1 MNLAAWLER
10 RADLTPDHIALVCD
24 DQRISY
30 RALAQDVA
38 RAAHHLSAEVGIAR
52 GDRVALLALNRP
64 EYLVLLFACA
74 RLGAILVP
82 LNWRLAPPEHRFM
95 LEHAGVSALF
105 LEPAFEATAA
115 LAAAELPACRAFRL
129 PLALDERAPAAPID
143 PAVGAD
149 ARLLLVYTAGTT
161 GRPKGAVL
169 SHAAVLWN
177 AVNAIAAHDLTRAD
191 RVLITIP
198 MFHVGGLNMQ
208 TVPALHAGAT
218 VHLHRRFDP
227 AATLAAIR
235 DQRITVTVLVP
246 TQLAALAQH
255 PDWPAADLASL
266 RLVTTGSTAVPPAV
280 IEPWHARGVTVINVY
295 GATETA
301 PIATWLA
308 ASDARRKVG
317 SCGKAA
323 LHGDLRVVD
332 DHGADV
338 APGARGEVLV
348 RGPNLLS
355 EYWNDPAA
363 TAAALTD
370 GWFHTG
376 DIGHR
381 DAEGFLYIDD
391 RKTEVIISG
400 GENIYPAEVEA
411 VLAGVPG
418 IAEVAVVARP
428 HPRWGEVPVA
438 VVVRRPGVALD
449 AAAVLAAFAGR
460 LARYKQPTEVIFVDT
475 LPRNAMGKVQKFK
488 LRAMIA
494 TPHPNPPPQGG
505 RESD

>member
-10 RADLTPDHIALVCD
+10 RADLTPDQFALVWD
-24 DQRISY
+24 NQRISY
-30 RALAQDVA
+30 RALARQVSA
-38 RAAHHLSAEVGIAR
+38 AAHHLSAALGVQR

-82 LNWRLAPPEHRFM
+82 LNWRLAPPEHLFM
-95 LEHAGVSALF
+95 LADAGIIVLL
-105 LEPAFEATAA
+105 LEPEFDATAA
-115 LAAAELPACRAFRL
+115 LAAAQLPACRAIRL
-129 PLALDERAPAAPID
+129 PLALADGAPAAPID

-149 ARLLLVYTAGTT
+149 ARLLIVYTAGTT

-169 SHAAVLWN
+169 THDALFWN
-177 AVNAIAAHDLTRAD
+177 AVNSIAAHDLTSAD
-191 RVLITIP
+191 RVLTTIP

-246 TQLAALAQH
+246 AQLAALAQH
-255 PDWPAADLASL
+255 PDWPAADLESL
-266 RLVTTGSTAVPPAV
+266 RLVTTGSAVVPPAL
-280 IEPWHARGVTVINVY
+280 IAPWHDRGVTVINVY

-301 PIATWLA
+301 PIATWLSA
-308 ASDARRKVG
+308 ADARRKAG

-323 LHGDLRVVD
+323 LHGELRVVD
-332 DHGADV
+332 DQGRDV

-355 EYWNDPAA
+355 EYWHDPAA
-363 TAAALTD
+363 TDTALVD

-376 DIGHR
+376 DIGHL
-381 DAEGFLYIDD
+381 DDEGFLYIDD
-391 RKTEVIISG
+391 RKTEIIISG

-418 IAEVAVVARP
+418 IAEAAVVARP
-428 HPRWGEVPVA
+428 HPKWGEVPVA
-438 VVVRRPGVALD
+438 VVVRRPGAALG
-449 AAAVLAAFAGR
+449 AADVLAAFAGR
-460 LARYKQPTEVIFVDT
+460 LARYKQPTDVIFVDQ
-475 LPRNAMGKVQKFK
+475 LPRNAMGKIQKFK
-488 LRAMIA
+488 LRALM
-494 TPHPNPPPQGG
+494 
-505 RESD
+505 SDG